1 MKDLWLIRHA
11 ESLANIGES
20 TSTPGEIPLSDAG
33 FGQAKR
39 LAASTDE
46 RPDLIVLSPY
56 VRSQQT
62 AEPFLDLYPDV
73 VTETL
78 LIQEFTY
85 LSVSRCRGTN
95 FEQRKP
101 WVAQYWQRADP
112 NYSDGGQAE
121 SFAEFIG
128 RCETFARQMIE
139 REFELAFAVTHEQ
152 FIKGLLWNSMD
163 LGGEMSSEMMR
174 GFQQYMNSFKIPN
187 TAILRIKIDNDGQF
201 YCGRA
206 DTTNIKNNA

>member
-20 TSTPGEIPLSDAG
+20 TSTPREIPLSESG
-33 FGQAKR
+33 LRQADD
-39 LAASTDE
+39 LASMIDD
-46 RPDLIVLSPY
+46 RPDLIILSPY
-56 VRSQQT
+56 VRARQT
-62 AEPFLDLYPDV
+62 AEPFFELYPDV
-73 VTETL
+73 ATETL

-101 WVAQYWQRADP
+101 WVTEYWQRADP
-112 NYSDGGQAE
+112 NYSDGDQSE

-139 REFELAFAVTHEQ
+139 REFELAFAFTHEQ
-152 FIKGLLWNSMD
+152 FIKGLVWSLMD
-163 LGGEMSSEMMR
+163 LGGEMSSNAMR
-174 GFQQYMNSFKIPN
+174 GFQQFMNSFKGPN
-187 TAILRIKIDNDGQF
+187 TSILRVKIDEDGQCYF
-201 YCGRA
+201 GKIDA
-206 DTTNIKNNA
+206 ANLKNHA